1 MKIGEVAARAG
12 VTTKAVRYYESLGL
26 LAPARLSNG
35 YRDYGEHEVRLVRE
49 VCSLHQ
55 LGIPVERT
63 RPFLECLATGR
74 DHVDDCPASLATYR
88 DTIAELTTRIEALTA
103 MRAALL
109 TQLRQAAY
117 RTSGTP
123 NQEETSTTVT
133 DLSQIPADLPVPED
147 DGAADHLAGSPAPHL
162 SLPSTSKKTVTLD
175 ELGPGRS
182 VLYVYPLTGRPDV
195 DLPEGWDTIPGARGC
210 SAEACGFRDH
220 HDELLDAGASR
231 VFGVSAQ
238 DSGYQQEVVA
248 RLRLPFALLSDT
260 ELRLVRE
267 LNLPT
272 FQAGGRT
279 LFKRLTLVIADGVIE
294 HAFYPVFPPNEH
306 AQQVLTWLRS
316 RPHTAPRERSQ
327 QAPRPQPHGC

>member
-26 LAPARLSNG
+26 IVPARLSNG

-74 DHVDDCPASLATYR
+74 DHADDCPASLPTYR
-88 DTIAELTTRIEALTA
+88 DTIAELTERIESLTA
-103 MRAALL
+103 KRAALL
-109 TQLRQAAY
+109 SQLHQAAY

-123 NQEETSTTVT
+123 NDKETRTTVA
-133 DLSQIPADLPVPED
+133 DLSQLPADLPVPED
-147 DGAADHLAGSPAPHL
+147 DGAADHLAGSSAPHL
-162 SLPSTSKKTVTLD
+162 GLPSTSGETVTLD
-175 ELGPGRS
+175 ELGPGRV

-220 HDELLDAGASR
+220 HDELQDAGASR
-231 VFGVSAQ
+231 VFGVSVQ
-238 DSGYQQEVVA
+238 DTDYQQEVVD
-248 RLRLPFALLSDT
+248 RLGLPFAMLSDT
-260 ELRLVRE
+260 ELRLAQE

-272 FQAGGRT
+272 FRAGGQT

-294 HAFYPVFPPNEH
+294 HAFYPVFPPKEH
-306 AQQVLTWLRS
+306 AQQVLAWLGSRS
-316 RPHTAPRERSQ
+316 RTAPRETSQ
-327 QAPRPQPHGC
+327 PAPQ